1 MNDREKI
8 VKIIEENGV
17 YNGKSLSFDYYVVQ
31 PDDLA
36 DALIEAGIRDINQK
50 GLVAVNGEVSIVTK
64 NIIADA
70 KDTLDGNLAEW
81 KRRAEVAERIAREA
95 CKIVFSQ
102 EIDEEDWENVI
113 YLYKE
118 KHEKYRDEFG
128 ITEDM
133 LYDCLKEQ
141 ADKEL
146 AEEGER

>member
-1 MNDREKI
+1 MTEREKI
-8 VKIIEENGV
+8 IETLRASGYGFFITHEITNA
-17 YNGKSLSFDYYVVQ
+17 
-31 PDDLA
+31 DDALA
-36 DALIEAGIRDINQK
+36 DTANALIADGI
-50 GLVAVNGEVSIVTK
+50 
-64 NIIADA
+64 
-70 KDTLDGNLAEW
+70 GNVAEW